1 MKALAWLGLVLGGA
15 ALAFLAHLF
24 VIRRAKPP
32 GDSAASKDDLKMPP
46 ELLFK
51 EPLTAL
57 QEPAAAEET

>member
-1 MKALAWLGLVLGGA
+1 MKALAWLGLGLGGA
-15 ALAFLAHLF
+15 ALAVFARLL
-24 VIRRAKPP
+24 VIRRANPP

-57 QEPAAAEET
+57 QEPVAAEKP